1 MGHSAWAAAL
11 AALAWSATPPDMV
24 MDLGWLSGRWLSE
37 NDGRWTE
44 EVWSDYRGEIML
56 GFSRAGRGETLR
68 EWEFIRIAPDAE
80 GTPAYHAQPSGR
92 PAVIFRLVDRGEAS
106 ATFENPA
113 HDFPQ
118 RIRYVRD
125 GDTLTA
131 TISRI
136 DGSNAISWSYRR
148 Q

>member
-1 MGHSAWAAAL
+1 ML
-11 AALAWSATPPDMV
+11 ATVLAVLAWSATPPDTV
-24 MDLGWLSGRWLSE
+24 DDLSWMSGRWLSE
-37 NDGRWTE
+37 GDGRWTE
-44 EVWSDYRGEIML
+44 EAWSAPRGEVML
-56 GFSRAGRGETLR
+56 GFSRSGRNETLR

-92 PAVIFRLVDRGEAS
+92 PAVVFRLVDRGETS
-106 ATFENPA
+106 ATFENPL

-118 RIRYVRD
+118 RIRYVRE
-125 GDTLTA
+125 GDALIA